1 MQVMSEQTADGT
13 EIVTDGEKRGG
24 FPRFRHTPA
33 GPDFGRFVEAMRRLQ
48 DLAVSTNVPDDVLAD
63 IATQAE
69 ELADRLTPYEVPEG
83 KSPAGSNIQLPGR
96 GSLLMLPWMV
106 EKFDTE
112 GVRSTGV
119 FRRYHLGGNGAAHGG
134 VLPLLFD
141 DVFGM
146 TVHAGGRPIS
156 RTGYLHINYRAI
168 TPLNTQLVIEGK
180 VDRVEGRKTFVSARL
195 TDLDGKLLADGE
207 ALMIELLPG
216 QP

>member
-1 MQVMSEQTADGT
+1 MSEPTVEGKETVVPD
-13 EIVTDGEKRGG
+13 ERRGG
-24 FPRFRHTPA
+24 FPVFRHTPA
-33 GPDFGRFVEAMRRLQ
+33 GPNFGRFVEAMRRLQ
-48 DLAVSTNVPDDVLAD
+48 DLAVSTHVPDEVLAE

-69 ELADRLTPYEVPEG
+69 ELADRLAPHEVPEG
-83 KSPAGSNIQLPGR
+83 ASPAGSNIQLPGR
-96 GSLLMLPWMV
+96 GSLLMPPWTI
-106 EKFDTE
+106 ERFDAE
-112 GVRSTGV
+112 GVRSTGM

-134 VLPLLFD
+134 IVPLLFD
-141 DVFGM
+141 DIFGM
-146 TVHAGGRPIS
+146 TTHAGGRPMS

-195 TDLDGKLLADGE
+195 TDLDGKLLVDGD